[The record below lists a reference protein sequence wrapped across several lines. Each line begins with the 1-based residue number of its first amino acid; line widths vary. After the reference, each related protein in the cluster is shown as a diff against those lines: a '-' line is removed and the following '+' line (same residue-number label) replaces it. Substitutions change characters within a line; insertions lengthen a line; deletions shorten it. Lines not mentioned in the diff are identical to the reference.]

1 MAFLLFG
8 VIFGVPTLAVIGL
21 HQNRILHI
29 VCAAVWMIL
38 SAALLLRNPTTPPL
52 FIRNI
57 VISEYF

>member
-1 MAFLLFG
+1 MLFG

-38 SAALLLRNPTTPPL
+38 SAALLLPKSTTPPL
-52 FIRNI
+52 FIRNL